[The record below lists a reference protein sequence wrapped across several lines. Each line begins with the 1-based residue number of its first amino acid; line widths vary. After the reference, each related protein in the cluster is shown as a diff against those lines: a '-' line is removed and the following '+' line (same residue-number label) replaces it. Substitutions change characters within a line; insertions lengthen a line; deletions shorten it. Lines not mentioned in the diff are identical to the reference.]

1 MAQKFNIGIDRAKE
15 TLKVTTQ
22 KVIRH
27 AVQPLHRRYRV
38 DHIQLNRKHLN
49 AQFYADHLVART
61 KLLDRNT
68 GAWVY
73 TTGKFTAFYPVAK
86 RLEAGDKLRRFAD
99 NVGIPD
105 RLRTDQAQEI
115 MGKNTEFQSQAKR
128 LHIDITHTKSERSNQ
143 NHGADTELGEL
154 QKSFRQKMV
163 RKKAPKRVW
172 DYGLVHQ
179 AGVLNRISRGKT
191 GRTGIKELTGKTPD
205 IS

>member
-1 MAQKFNIGIDRAKE
+1 M
-15 TLKVTTQ
+15 
-22 KVIRH
+22 
-27 AVQPLHRRYRV
+27 
-38 DHIQLNRKHLN
+38 
-49 AQFYADHLVART
+49 ART

-163 RKKAPKRVW
+163 RKKAPKRLW

-179 AGVLNRISRGKT
+179 SGVLNRISRGKT